1 MDANAPSFSNR
12 SNAKRAAEAKLA
24 NGTTPAAE
32 YELRTRDDGRAEIV
46 WKTTPIV
53 PARIDG
59 VKGAINRHDTT
70 NSGDARATASTGP
83 GEPAIAADQQVGH
96 AKPAEQSRRRAAD
109 DAPSKGVLP
118 QKPVITSKTNQ
129 HYQSALRPVGR
140 TRRRGRLGRGP
151 RLRNHRQQHIFEN
164 ARALP

>member
-1 MDANAPSFSNR
+1 MDANTPSFSNR

-24 NGTTPAAE
+24 NGTAPAAE

-46 WKTTPIV
+46 WKTTPVV

-59 VKGAINRHDTT
+59 IKGEINLHDTT

-83 GEPAIAADQQVGH
+83 GEPAIEADQQPGH
-96 AKPAEQSRRRAAD
+96 AKPADQSLPRAAD
-109 DAPSKGVLP
+109 DAAPKGVLP

-129 HYQSALRPVGR
+129 H
-140 TRRRGRLGRGP
+140 
-151 RLRNHRQQHIFEN
+151 
-164 ARALP
+164 